1 MEQFLAGLDDLL
13 TKLAQAQ
20 DSETI
25 RTATS
30 ALNTQYYA
38 SSDCVPALIEIIA
51 RSPHFQVRQL
61 AAVELRKRISKWWSQ
76 IQEAVKVNLR
86 AQLLTIALNEQNDQV
101 RHAVARVISSVASI
115 DMPDEKWPTLL
126 NFLHESCA
134 SQTASHRE
142 IGIYCLYTL
151 FEVIADFFMNNTV
164 SLFEMFSKLIV
175 DPESKSV
182 RITTVLVLGKL
193 SEFVDSEDKPTIKM
207 FRAIIP
213 NMVNVLE
220 QCIKDGDEENAAQIF
235 EVFNTLLM
243 LDAPL
248 LNEHLAQLIDFFLT
262 VGGNAELDDSI
273 RVFALSFLMWA
284 AIYKQNKIRNLKLVG
299 PIVERLMPIGT
310 EEDPE
315 DVDEDSASRL
325 AYKVLNA
332 LATNIPPQQVFPVVM
347 PFVLNYIQNPNPNYR
362 KASMM
367 AFAVTV
373 EGCTEIIASKL
384 NELLPLVCTGLQDPE
399 IIVRRAACMALGCLA
414 EEMPSDISEHHQA
427 LLPLVFSLMN
437 DNNTEVIKHACNAL
451 DAILEGLGA
460 DIIQYLQMLMEK
472 LLFLLSSSGET
483 ETKATVIAAIGSAA
497 HAAGEAFQPY
507 FNEVLPRIV
516 QFMSLKE
523 TSDDQLL
530 RGVATDTAGSIA
542 EAVGADL
549 FRPYVQNIMTLA
561 VEQLYLDSPRLRECS
576 YALFSNLARVFGEEF
591 APFLPTIV
599 PEILNS
605 CKAEEK
611 NETVLDEEVDLT
623 TGGDMDDD
631 LEDDFDNFNFNSAI
645 ADEKEFAVDA
655 LGELFA
661 NTKSHFMP
669 YVEVSLLELQK
680 LTSHLYDGVRKS
692 ATQSLFTFLK
702 TFYLMSNPASP
713 WTPGVPAT
721 YAVHEN
727 VQNLINSVVPMTLE
741 LWKEEDDRSTVAQ
754 TCQEFVTAL
763 RLMGPILIS
772 DSLEDVAQNLLEIF
786 QKKSICQQ
794 SFDDGDYD
802 EEDDEIESE
811 SLLITSAGD
820 LVAALC
826 EVVGPSF
833 NKYFEVYLPLI
844 CKYYK
849 PNKTQAERSMAI
861 GCLGECI
868 VGIKEAVTPHT
879 ERLTQLFVKACN
891 DEDELVRS
899 NAAFA
904 LGCLTTNTQID
915 LSPHYPTLLTTLS
928 PLFSN
933 QTLPN
938 TVDNAAGAVAR
949 LILAHPN
956 AVPLDQVLPTFTNAL
971 PLKADFEENQ
981 PVFDC
986 IFKLFN
992 ASNPFVLNNLPQFL
1006 HIFTQV
1012 LSDNEQLKEPTRIHL
1027 IELIRH
1033 LNSQSPELN
1042 IGSSELARFL

>member
-1 MEQFLAGLDDLL
+1 MEQYLAGLDDLL

-25 RTATS
+25 RNATS
-30 ALNTQYYA
+30 VLNTQYYA
-38 SSDCVPALIEIIA
+38 TADCIPALVEIIS
-51 RSPHFQVRQL
+51 RSPHYQVRQL

-76 IQEAVKVNLR
+76 VPEANKVTLR
-86 AQLLTIALNEQNDQV
+86 DQLLNIALNETNEPV
-101 RHAVARVISSVASI
+101 RHSIARVISSVASV
-115 DMPDEKWPTLL
+115 DMPDDKWPTLL
-126 NFLHESCA
+126 KFLHESCA
-134 SQTASHRE
+134 SANASHRE

-151 FEVIADFFMNNTV
+151 FEAIADLFMNNTV
-164 SLFEMFSKLIV
+164 SLFELFNKLIV

-220 QCIKDGDEENAAQIF
+220 QCIKDDDEENSAKIF
-235 EVFNTLLM
+235 EVFDTLLM

-248 LNEHLAQLIDFFLT
+248 LNDHLANLIDFFLT
-262 VGGNAELDDSI
+262 IGANTELDESL

-284 AIYKQNKIRNLKLVG
+284 AVYKQNKIRHLKLVG
-299 PIVERLMPIGT
+299 HIVERLMPIGT

-332 LATNIPPQQVFPVVM
+332 LATNIPPQQVFPLVM
-347 PFVLNYIQNPNPNYR
+347 PFVLNYIQNPNPSYR

-373 EGCTEIIASKL
+373 EGCTDIIANKL
-384 NELLPLVCTGLQDPE
+384 NELLPIVCTGLQDPE
-399 IIVRRAACMALGCLA
+399 IVVRRAACMALGCLA
-414 EEMPSDISEHHQA
+414 EEMPVDISEHHQV
-427 LLPLVFSLMN
+427 LLPLVFNLMN
-437 DNNTEVIKHACNAL
+437 DNNPEVTKHACNAL
-451 DAILEGLGA
+451 DAILEGLGS
-460 DIIQYLQMLMEK
+460 DIVQYLQLLMEK
-472 LLFLLSSSGET
+472 LLFLLDNATET
-483 ETKATVIAAIGSAA
+483 ETRATVIAAIGSAA
-497 HAAGEAFQPY
+497 HAAGDAFHPY
-507 FNEVLPRIV
+507 FGQVMPRII

-523 TSDDQLL
+523 STDDQLL

-542 EAVGADL
+542 EAAGADL
-549 FRPYVQNIMTLA
+549 FRPYVQGLMTLA
-561 VEQLYLDSPRLRECS
+561 IEQLKLDSPRLRECS
-576 YALFSNLARVFGEEF
+576 FALFSNFARVFGEEF
-591 APFLPTIV
+591 ATFLPTIV
-599 PEILNS
+599 PEILTS
-605 CKAEEK
+605 CKVEEK

-623 TGGDMDDD
+623 TGGMDDD
-631 LEDDFDNFNFNSAI
+631 LDEDFENFNFNSAI

-661 NTKSHFMP
+661 NTKSHFLP
-669 YVEVSLLELQK
+669 YVDASLLELQK

-702 TFYLMSNPASP
+702 TFYVMSNPAP
-713 WTPGVPAT
+713 WTVGVPAT
-721 YAVHEN
+721 YAIHEN
-727 VQNLINSVVPMTLE
+727 VQNLINTIIPMTLE
-741 LWKEEDDRSTVAQ
+741 LWKEEDDRSVVAQ

-763 RLMGPILIS
+763 RLMGPVLIA
-772 DSLEDVAQNLLEIF
+772 DGLEDISENLLEIF

-794 SFDDGDYD
+794 AFDDGDYD
-802 EEDDEIESE
+802 EEDDDLESE

-820 LVAALC
+820 LVAVLC
-826 EVVGPSF
+826 ETVGP
-833 NKYFEVYLPLI
+833 NYANYFAVYMPLI
-844 CKYYK
+844 SKYYK
-849 PNKTQAERSMAI
+849 PTKTQSERAMAV

-868 VGIKEAVTPHT
+868 GGLKSAITPYT
-879 ERLTQLFVKACN
+879 ERLMQIFVKACS

-904 LGCLTTNTQID
+904 LGCLAFHTEVD
-915 LSPHYPTLLTTLS
+915 LSSHYPELLTALS

-938 TVDNAAGAVAR
+938 TIDNAAGAVAR
-949 LILAHPN
+949 LILARPN

-986 IFKLFN
+986 IFQLFN
-992 ASNPFVLNNLPQFL
+992 ANNAFVLGNLPQFL

-1012 LSDNEQLKEPTRIHL
+1012 LSESDQLKEATRAHL

-1033 LNSQSPELN
+1033 LNTQSPELN
-1042 IGSSELARFL
+1042 ISSSELARFL